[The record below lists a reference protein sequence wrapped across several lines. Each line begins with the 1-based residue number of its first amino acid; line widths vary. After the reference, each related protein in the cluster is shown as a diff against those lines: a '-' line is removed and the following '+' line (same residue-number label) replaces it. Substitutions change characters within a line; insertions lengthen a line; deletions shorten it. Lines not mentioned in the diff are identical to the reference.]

1 MQIVTVVQRKTQ
13 TAQPVLKYTKL
24 PAVNL
29 AILCPVAVVS
39 KTVLQQKMLQDVAM
53 AHMIAMMDAV
63 AQENVVKQ
71 NRNVLIM
78 DIMEG
83 EEKGTLFLAHPN
95 LDFDLMH
102 YLNNEY

>member
-78 DIMEG
+78 DIMEENHALTG
-83 EEKGTLFLAHPN
+83 QKLVH
-95 LDFDLMH
+95 
-102 YLNNEY
+102 LNVVSDIEN

>member
-13 TAQPVLKYTKL
+13 TVQTVLKYTKL

-78 DIMEG
+78 DIMEENHALTG
-83 EEKGTLFLAHPN
+83 QKLVH
-95 LDFDLMH
+95 
-102 YLNNEY
+102 LNVVSDIEN